1 MQQRKR
7 NIAPTQ
13 SLALAP
19 RTLFLALAPRTLF
32 LALALAIPAALLTA
46 CVTAPVV
53 PPLAGIYTNIE
64 APLDLDSAGG
74 KAIGPK
80 RGEASTIAVLGLV
93 AVGDAGVKAAAQ
105 QGGITRVNHLDYHFQ
120 SYVFGAFAKYT
131 TVAYGE

>member
-1 MQQRKR
+1 
-7 NIAPTQ
+7 
-13 SLALAP
+13 
-19 RTLFLALAPRTLF
+19 LAPRTLF
-32 LALALAIPAALLTA
+32 LALALAIPAALLTG
-46 CVTAPVV
+46 CVTAPVAPVV